1 MGAKG
6 AMYAT
11 LATVKVS
18 GFVAKR
24 VGNLSK
30 GVSNYLAKQLEQPVV
45 SATGGGGEKKMKTSS
60 SMRQIANVAYGG
72 LLAYGTVY
80 DGLEKSAKVLGSSL
94 QKESVQV
101 VEHQYGKEAAA
112 VATDSMSAAGNA
124 AMTYLNV
131 QSLGAKGLAKKTAKN
146 TGKTL
151 AKNVIQAHVGKR
163 WTKLRRKEINDIR
176 PYDFNYI
183 YLYQVRNNSTYENN
197 LIQ

>member
-1 MGAKG
+1 MKISPAYRATAKG

-24 VGNLSK
+24 VGSLSK
-30 GVSNYLAKQLEQPVV
+30 GVSNYLAKQLEEPVV
-45 SATGGGGEKKMKTSS
+45 SATGGAGGESKMKTSG
-60 SMRQIANVAYGG
+60 SMRQIANAAYGG

-80 DGLEKSAKVLGSSL
+80 DGLEKSSKILGSSL
-94 QKESVQV
+94 KKESVQV
-101 VEHQYGKEAAA
+101 VEHQYGKEAAV

-146 TGKTL
+146 AGKTL
-151 AKNVIQAHVGKR
+151 AKNVIQAHVGEKDGAISEE
-163 WTKLRRKEINDIR
+163 KK
-176 PYDFNYI
+176 
-183 YLYQVRNNSTYENN
+183 
-197 LIQ
+197 